1 MALNAHIQT
10 DFLLGERKSAPKPDA
25 THFSSATRIDNY
37 FVTTAGHLVRRP
49 GLKGLEELPS
59 IGDKKVKDIL
69 PFYDGHVLFLDSGE
83 LKYLI
88 GGAIRDIVIKPY
100 VLRIFNDRTLSSC
113 KDYSSLVNI
122 AQDDTLSNLVYPQ
135 SEYEINFIQQSGNA
149 VLIYTDISTA
159 PYVLDIV
166 TDDKIQIGPFYL
178 QNKNDVES
186 IYPFLRSMPLKE
198 KDVEFEKAIFDER
211 DKDLQNKIRLAINAD
226 ADLNV
231 NECFA
236 WLALDK
242 DQETGFE
249 GLADANR
256 MALSDYIGV
265 PLFFNILPS
274 KGETL
279 PAINGDNFNTANSE
293 DSTAYDT
300 TLLQNLDVNTNISNF
315 SARDNNSKVELIKE
329 LLYGR
334 KYCIIPIDFEVDS
347 SLTLTGGEAKYKD
360 IFPQAVVVKPAI
372 TSVDVTSEKLSEV
385 LNYEVDLPNVNEV
398 VFNPVEQSTNYR
410 PDRTADLP
418 GNFELR
424 FRNDSFHQRTTLN
437 PAQGEIR
444 IRLKV
449 RFNRTHISRG
459 GVDDG
464 EPTTP
469 IGTDEGLFLNG
480 VRVQE
485 LLREGSNSSL
495 GYDFEELPYSEG
507 VEISRLYNDFT
518 NATINIRDLLDG
530 LSDFAEY
537 REVGVFIYL
546 DYNISENFREYWAF
560 QNGDVI
566 VSESPGIGFR
576 LDDRD
581 FEPLLSE
588 ESEGGLGPI
597 NLTPEE
603 VMVQES
609 FFGALP
615 TVPPSVGFS
624 FLPFRMLQSNNRNS
638 ETKII
643 KFTSEESGT
652 RELGFKRPPV
662 NLTPALLTEVA
673 EEDVDLFS
681 PNVLDSDDSKIR
693 DLTGLYVTKD
703 VDLDGDIINL
713 IVSGNS
719 DFTVF
724 LNTIKILRFTDENNT
739 VIDVNIASSVA
750 SSDADG
756 VLKTTLLSDDTLY
769 DALVR
774 NENLKNMKLSFVL
787 NDDTLHSFD
796 LGTTTIDIDIAFGV
810 SKRDLPILFDE
821 DREDLQIESAGSFDI
836 TLKDNGGLQA
846 AGFRAVATDDG
857 IKWTPFVL
865 IKSTNSLTASDTIIL
880 KIATDE
886 NYTLTKTDL
895 QRSGTTEYRLLDADL
910 LDTKPARAIE
920 DVTYSLEIL
929 SGAANDVEY
938 IFSPAEVSERES
950 KAKARC
956 VIFELGMPSPVVQ
969 TQGSSS
975 TRTIGGNDYDKK
987 TNYASRVIE
996 AETEALDIAT
1006 PINNFISGFKGNNL
1020 YRLSKPSEGH
1030 SNNIISRL
1038 NAQNTNEFR
1047 RTLIE
1052 SGFSLNVLFAQQG
1065 IVKDDFNRFFLN
1077 ANNVLAYGD
1086 KGITLFSNVSYTAIQ
1101 DYLGLGIQKT
1111 GALAT
1116 FSNVYSRELKDR
1128 AGKDVV
1134 PKFATPTYDAGG
1146 IFVGTEQ
1153 GTYIIA
1159 NNPGDPKDLSVIL
1172 ASNYNAKISPIVF
1185 NNKINYI
1192 TSQSTIASILSSE
1205 ERRGIKVE
1213 FFGEEQH
1220 HLLSEAI
1227 QILYNYNFRKYFILQ
1242 KNGNIVVAN
1251 DYDNNIAGFS
1261 LINFVNV
1268 GGKRNITCLKLF
1280 ESNQE
1285 LRGLFR
1291 VEHENKIVIA
1301 TFNGEN
1307 FIDLEEYS
1315 DEFSEQF
1322 VFDSILTSNAI
1333 IYSQNARGS
1342 FGNVFLSNL
1351 QQISA
1356 SISEDMESLKIGF
1369 SNAANLDMPLF
1380 IDYIEKDN
1388 EGNRLYPD
1396 VQPAYVNLE
1405 PAKAWESYVI
1415 LRQNGKTNG
1424 GTIYGFNVLGDSGGT
1439 V

>member
-279 PAINGDNFNTANSE
+279 PAIDGDNFNTANSE

-360 IFPQAVVVKPAI
+360 IFPQAVVVKTAI

-424 FRNDSFHQRTTLN
+424 FRNDRFWSEVRFSTRRNDMSIRLGVDFTRTTVSQFN
-437 PAQGEIR
+437 EPDGD
-444 IRLKV
+444 
-449 RFNRTHISRG
+449 NRT
-459 GVDDG
+459 V
-464 EPTTP
+464 
-469 IGTDEGLFLNG
+469 IGSDEGLFLNG
-480 VRVQE
+480 VRAQE
-485 LLREGSNSSL
+485 LLSEGSVHRL
-495 GYDFEELPYSEG
+495 FWRFEEIPLSRRAE
-507 VEISRLYNDFT
+507 VAEITDSFISAR
-518 NATINIRDLLDG
+518 INT
-530 LSDFAEY
+530 
-537 REVGVFIYL
+537 
-546 DYNISENFREYWAF
+546 REYFDRLSELTRYKDVSVNLLFESDVVTQNEYWSF
-560 QNGDVI
+560 QDGDVI
-566 VSESPGIGFR
+566 VNEDRRMSWY
-576 LDDRD
+576 LDGND
-581 FEPLLSE
+581 FESLLSE
-588 ESEGGLGPI
+588 ESEGGTGP
-597 NLTPEE
+597 TTYT
-603 VMVQES
+603 QEQLQAAQE
-609 FFGALP
+609 FFGITP
-615 TVPPSVGFS
+615 TTPASAGFS
-624 FLPFRMLQSNNRNS
+624 FLPFRMLQGRNRNS

-643 KFTSEESGT
+643 TLTSEESGT

-724 LNTIKILRFTDENNT
+724 LNTIKIFRFTDENNT

-756 VLKTTLLSDDTLY
+756 VLKTTLLSDDILY

-796 LGTTTIDIDIAFGV
+796 LGTTIIDIDIAFGV
-810 SKRDLPILFDE
+810 SKRDIPILFDE

-1307 FIDLEEYS
+1307 FIDLEEYL